1 MSDGASSLRRWCAGV
16 FTGGCLALLAL
27 PSAAGA
33 AGGLPAP
40 SPDDPPAGFTAS
52 KPAARSDTVVGS
64 VTRASAAAIPVPK
77 PDAPTQPSATPTTSK
92 SEPQAQ
98 PAPTRSTPKVA
109 ARARQAP
116 VAVASSGSGSSGSAA
131 PSQSTVAA
139 RAEPPSRPAR
149 PATRKQTPK
158 PTAVVRTKLE
168 PPIARSTPR
177 DALRIG
183 LPVGTLRVPRPADGV
198 DALLLAAA
206 ALLLGVAAAGTLVL
220 GVAARGIARHA

>member
-1 MSDGASSLRRWCAGV
+1 MSDGASSLRRWCGGV

-52 KPAARSDTVVGS
+52 KPAARSDTIVRPA
-64 VTRASAAAIPVPK
+64 TRASAAAIPVPK
-77 PDAPTQPSATPTTSK
+77 PDPPTQPSVTPNA
-92 SEPQAQ
+92 SEPEPRAQ
-98 PAPTRSTPKVA
+98 PAPTRSTPKVV
-109 ARARQAP
+109 ARARQAA
-116 VAVASSGSGSSGSAA
+116 VAVASSSSSSSGSAT
-131 PSQSTVAA
+131 PSQSTVAT
-139 RAEPPSRPAR
+139 RAEPPLRPAR
-149 PATRKQTPK
+149 PATRKPK
-158 PTAVVRTKLE
+158 PTAVARTKPE

-198 DALLLAAA
+198 NALLLAAA
-206 ALLLGVAAAGTLVL
+206 ALLLGVAAVGTLVL